1 MYFQFNLLTCGYFF
15 TESLNNIY
23 HINMKVRLTK
33 LKDKLQF
40 EGINPSND
48 TVSIGAAES
57 IGGTGIGTCP
67 MELLL
72 HAIAGCASVDVCLIL
87 EKQRQVIKSYEVI
100 TQGRRVD
107 EVPAYF
113 DTIHMEFVFTGN
125 LEDEKVQRAVELS
138 VEKYCSVAKTIDEK
152 VKITYAY
159 RIN

>member
-1 MYFQFNLLTCGYFF
+1 
-15 TESLNNIY
+15 
-23 HINMKVRLTK
+23 MKVHLTK
-33 LKDKLQF
+33 LKDELQF

-57 IGGTGIGTCP
+57 VGGTGGGTCP

-72 HAIAGCASVDVCLIL
+72 HAIAGCASIDVCLIL
-87 EKQRQVIKSYEVI
+87 KKQRQVIKSYEVI

-107 EVPAYF
+107 GVPAYF
-113 DTIHMEFVFTGN
+113 ETIHMEFVFTGN
-125 LEDEKVQRAVELS
+125 LDDEKVQRAVELS

-159 RIN
+159 KINWMEKMIWNNSNK